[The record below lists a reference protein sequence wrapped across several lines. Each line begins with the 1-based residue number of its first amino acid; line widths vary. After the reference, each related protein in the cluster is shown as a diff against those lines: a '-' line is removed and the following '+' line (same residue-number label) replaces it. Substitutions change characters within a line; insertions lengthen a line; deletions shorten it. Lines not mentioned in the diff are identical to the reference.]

1 MATLCR
7 SCLAHYP
14 DNFRGRC
21 PRCRRDG
28 LVCHDEIFSL
38 GIAHM
43 DCDSFYASVEKRDN
57 PSLAAKPLIVGGGT
71 RGVVTTCC
79 YVARIYG
86 VRSAMP
92 MFQARK
98 LCPDAV
104 ILPPRISYYAEVS
117 REIRAKMARL
127 TPLIEPLSLDE
138 AFLDL
143 TGTEKLHGMTA
154 AECLAR
160 LANEIENEI
169 GVTISVGLSHNKFLA
184 KIASDLDKPRGFSVI
199 GKSETAAFLQDKP
212 VSILWGVGA
221 ATRQALGQAG
231 IRTLNDI
238 RRIGRDD
245 MLRRF
250 GGQGMRLWSLAQGE
264 DSRKVIPDAPVKS
277 VSNETTF
284 SQDLSDRDAL
294 LAQLWHMSEKTAARM
309 KAKELAG
316 SIVTLKLKRSDF
328 STITRQLP
336 LEDPSQ
342 LADTLFHVGRRLF
355 DTLPSGTAYRLI
367 GIGYSGLRPAQA
379 GDPVGDL
386 LDPDAGQRAK
396 LERATDAIRAKFGAT
411 AIRTGR
417 GLDLDPKD

>member
-1 MATLCR
+1 MASLCR
-7 SCLAHYP
+7 SCFAS
-14 DNFRGRC
+14 FSEATRGRC

-28 LVCHDEIFSL
+28 LVSHDELFHL
-38 GIAHM
+38 GLAHI

-57 PSLAAKPLIVGGGT
+57 PELASVPLIVGGGT

-104 ILPPRISYYAEVS
+104 VLPPRIAYYAEVS

-143 TGTEKLHGMTA
+143 RGTDTLHGMPP
-154 AECLAR
+154 AESLAR
-160 LANEIENEI
+160 LAAEIESEI
-169 GVTISVGLSHNKFLA
+169 GVTVSVGLSHNKFLA

-199 GKSETAAFLQDKP
+199 GQAETRKFLRDKP
-212 VSILWGVGA
+212 VGILWGVGA

-231 IRTLNDI
+231 IRTLTDI
-238 RRIGRDD
+238 LRIGRDD
-245 MLRRF
+245 MIRRF
-250 GGQGMRLWSLAQGE
+250 GGQGMRLWSLAMGE
-264 DSRKVIPDAPVKS
+264 DDRRVNPDAPVKS

-284 SQDLSDRDAL
+284 SEDLSDREAL
-294 LAQLWHMSEKTAARM
+294 LAQLWHMAEKTAARM

-316 SIVTLKLKRSDF
+316 SIVTLKLKKSDF
-328 STITRQLP
+328 STLTRQSQ

-342 LADTLFHVGRRLF
+342 LADTLFQVGKRLF
-355 DTLPSGTAYRLI
+355 DTLPAGTPYRLI
-367 GIGYSGLRPAQA
+367 GIGYSGLRPARE

-386 LDPDAGQRAK
+386 LDPDAGRRAK
-396 LERATDAIRAKFGAT
+396 QERAMDAIRAKFGVD
-411 AIRTGR
+411 AIQMGR
-417 GLDLDPKD
+417 GFRKD